1 MEMKE
6 LLIPEEE
13 CWELLAGVSLGRVA
27 LSLHALPVIL
37 PVQYYLEGHTLAVCL
52 GRREIPEQS
61 LDTIVAFAADAI
73 DPVTRSGWTVQIQ
86 GRSSIPRQ
94 LGAALSCGWPPAGQV
109 VRIEPGTVTGYRMR
123 LCPFTDSH
131 RARQD
136 DS

>member
-6 LLIPEEE
+6 LLIPEAE

-37 PVQYYLEGHTLAVCL
+37 PVQYYLDGHTLAVCL
-52 GRREIPEQS
+52 GHREIPEQS

-73 DPVTRSGWTVQIQ
+73 DPVARSGWTVQIQ
-86 GRSSIPRQ
+86 GRSTIPRQ
-94 LGAALSCGWPPAGQV
+94 LGVALSCGWPPAGQV
-109 VRIEPGTVTGYRMR
+109 VCIKPGTVTGYWIR
-123 LCPFTDSH
+123 LCPFVDSLL
-131 RARQD
+131 ARPD